1 MNTFY
6 NNCVFSLRLGTSQIP
21 ESGLGVYTLEPIQ
34 AGACIG
40 EYEGRIQDH
49 GGNYALQIRKGLFV
63 DGDVWPRP
71 YTAVLNDCSF
81 IATKY
86 KRRKGR
92 RIDITP
98 AAYYDS
104 KGNILITNCEF
115 RVHDNKGWIY
125 AVCDIQAGSE
135 LFVEYGDEYWK

>member
-6 NNCVFSLRLGTSQIP
+6 NNSAFPLKIDKSQIP
-21 ESGLGVYTLEPIQ
+21 DAGLGVFTLEHIA
-34 AGACIG
+34 AGVCIG

-49 GGNYALQIRKGLFV
+49 GGHYALMIEKGRYV
-63 DGDVWPRP
+63 NAEVWPRP
-71 YTAVLNDCSF
+71 YTGIINDCSF

-104 KGNILITNCEF
+104 KGNILTTNCEF
-115 RVHDNKGWIY
+115 RVHDNKGWVY

-135 LFVEYGDEYWK
+135 LFVEYGDEYWR